1 MTKRTFTNI
10 MIVLIVIMSLCLLW
24 VTFASATKTAE
35 ELLQTPGLTDSE
47 RSALAKAISKS
58 APVSSLPTTIKGMLE
73 WREMGDAFA
82 QTIKQVCQTLNVEV
96 NAFLKSDVG
105 KLTAAVIIYKM
116 VGKDII
122 RIILSTCI
130 WVGITF
136 FFLCSIKFLHMKKI
150 VKQLVPDP
158 NSNDKMIAT
167 QVAIDRFG
175 WEDDAVKNVSLIIHL
190 VCWFV
195 FSCIVAY
202 NVI

>member
-1 MTKRTFTNI
+1 MTKRTFTLL
-10 MIVLIVIMSLCLLW
+10 MILLILVLGAFLLFA
-24 VTFASATKTAE
+24 TFASAKTAE
-35 ELLQTPGLTDSE
+35 ELLQTPGLSDSE
-47 RSALAKAISKS
+47 RSALAKAIAKG
-58 APVSSLPTTIKGMLE
+58 APTSSLPTTIKGMLE

-116 VGKDII
+116 VGKDLL

-130 WVGITF
+130 WIGITF
-136 FFLCSIKFLHMKKI
+136 MMICSIKFLHMKKI
-150 VKQLVPDP
+150 VKQLVADP
-158 NSNDKMIAT
+158 NNNDKMIVT
-167 QVAIDRFG
+167 QVPIDRFG
-175 WEDDAVKNVSLIIHL
+175 WEDDVVRNVSLIVHL